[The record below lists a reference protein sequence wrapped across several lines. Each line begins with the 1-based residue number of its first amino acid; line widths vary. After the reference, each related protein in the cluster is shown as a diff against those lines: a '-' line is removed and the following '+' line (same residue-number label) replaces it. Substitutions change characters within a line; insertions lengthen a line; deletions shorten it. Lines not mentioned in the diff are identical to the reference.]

1 MTGRELVLSRSP
13 PPTHAGAA
21 PLGPLE
27 REHED
32 LLRQLLAH
40 TAATYHRDA
49 LPPRQPN
56 SSSSSS
62 QGPAAG
68 TASLESV
75 GMQQTL
81 LVLEHYYFRTGCDDA
96 RLCAFIERLAR
107 AGLLDLARLGRE
119 VPHIQQLRARFVRAL
134 LALAGTPGTAP
145 GTAPRGLLALAP
157 VLVRAASRTDI
168 SSISS
173 SSSNNSTPNS
183 DARTAVALPRALGW
197 GWGTSAAESLL
208 QHGLVEVAALGHGA
222 FGAVVAARSVVDGMR
237 YAVKEIPFR
246 VPLALAAS
254 ARVERVLREA
264 CALAQLDHANV
275 LRYYSCW
282 LDVHEPAGSRPA
294 SVTVEDEGSE
304 GPWSTTSSSDNEDND
319 DNEDKD
325 DEEDDEEEE
334 EKDSEVSKPVALDGS
349 SAGDLAG
356 RIVFGSSNSSSDGG
370 DNDDDDDG
378 TATIEDDSTGTPQT
392 GSGMYWFESTCG
404 ATSCTGL
411 AGSTEATNDDE
422 DNEDNN
428 DDEDTKENL
437 EHAGAVVPFGAG
449 AAGAVQRRRDARAT
463 EWVHLVLYLQT
474 QYCAGGSLRDW
485 LDSPARTAVDRAASF
500 EIFRGI
506 LAGVAHIHSRGIVHR
521 DLKPANIFFDVDAAG
536 HRTVKIGDF
545 GLAKILTRTAG
556 TAGAP
561 APANSSATRTD
572 TEAVTDDSLD
582 ADLDLDPEGADA
594 DEDGACVCVFGA
606 AGEDDGGQHT
616 RGVGTVPY
624 ASPEQLHDTA
634 YTAKADIYSLGII
647 LLELCSVFG
656 TASERARAIS
666 DLRALGRVPAVTAA
680 RFPEEMRLARAMT
693 AQDPAQRPSAQDVL
707 QDADYRLLERTCAR
721 LSRPQLEQEI
731 AELRQLLRLREEQ
744 LARLTG

>member
-1 MTGRELVLSRSP
+1 MTGHELVLSRSP

-49 LPPRQPN
+49 LPPRQP
-56 SSSSSS
+56 SSSSH
-62 QGPAAG
+62 GPAAG

-75 GMQQTL
+75 GLQQTL

-168 SSISS
+168 SN
-173 SSSNNSTPNS
+173 SSNTTASSNRTPNS

-246 VPLALAAS
+246 VPLALAAG

-334 EKDSEVSKPVALDGS
+334 EEDSEVSRPVALDGS

-356 RIVFGSSNSSSDGG
+356 RIVFGSSNSSSSDGG
-370 DNDDDDDG
+370 ENDDDDDDG
-378 TATIEDDSTGTPQT
+378 TATIEDDSTGTPRT

-411 AGSTEATNDDE
+411 AGSTEAANDD
-422 DNEDNN
+422 D